1 MQIEP
6 MEPRHREAVTNI
18 LREVG
23 IFNDEEFMVALEVV
37 DSYLNGGKDYLV
49 RVAVDD
55 KDSVEG
61 YICYGR
67 TPLTDGIY
75 HLYWIAV
82 RPSCQRKGV
91 GRKLMK
97 TMESEVSS
105 MRGRMILLETSST
118 ERYRVA
124 RDFYLM
130 SGYKPIVRIEDFYRV
145 GDALIVYK
153 KELERK

>member
-1 MQIEP
+1 
-6 MEPRHREAVTNI
+6 
-18 LREVG
+18 
-23 IFNDEEFMVALEVV
+23 
-37 DSYLNGGKDYLV
+37 
-49 RVAVDD
+49 
-55 KDSVEG
+55 
-61 YICYGR
+61 
-67 TPLTDGIY
+67 
-75 HLYWIAV
+75 
-82 RPSCQRKGV
+82 
-91 GRKLMK
+91 MK

-105 MRGRMILLETSST
+105 MGGRMILLETSST